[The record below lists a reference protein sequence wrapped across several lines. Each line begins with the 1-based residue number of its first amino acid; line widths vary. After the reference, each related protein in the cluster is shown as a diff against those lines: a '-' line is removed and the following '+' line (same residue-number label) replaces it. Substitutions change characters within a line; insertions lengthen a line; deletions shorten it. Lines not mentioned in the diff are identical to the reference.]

1 MCSMQS
7 KHGIVKFLLD
17 DYSSMFKNCI
27 CSNAGKKNIRLR
39 ATDMQKKK
47 ILTMMILLIIN
58 VVIVMMMMISIL
70 IFNYMHRLLRNN
82 MLFLHMK

>member
-47 ILTMMILLIIN
+47 DTKNDDIIN
-58 VVIVMMMMISIL
+58 NKCSSCHDDDDININI
-70 IFNYMHRLLRNN
+70 
-82 MLFLHMK
+82 

>member
-1 MCSMQS
+1 MQS

-27 CSNAGKKNIRLR
+27 CSNTGKKNIRLR

-47 ILTMMILLIIN
+47 DTNNDDIIN
-58 VVIVMMMMISIL
+58 NKCSSCHDDDDININI
-70 IFNYMHRLLRNN
+70 
-82 MLFLHMK
+82 